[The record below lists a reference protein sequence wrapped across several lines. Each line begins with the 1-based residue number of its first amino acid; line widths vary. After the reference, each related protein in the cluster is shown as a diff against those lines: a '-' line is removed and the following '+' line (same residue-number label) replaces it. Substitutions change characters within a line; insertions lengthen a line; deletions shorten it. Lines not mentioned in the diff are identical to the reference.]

1 MVTALDNLPLFQPHD
16 RIVDQPQ
23 SGTLDER
30 FTTYCANNPA
40 VYRALCI
47 LARRMKSRGLRRI
60 GMKSLLEVLRWEW
73 SLATSDPDAF
83 HVNNSYGS
91 RYARLMMAQESDLAG
106 IFETRSLRSERA
118 A

>member
-1 MVTALDNLPLFQPHD
+1 MTALDHLPLFQSYD
-16 RIVDQPQ
+16 CIVDEPKV
-23 SGTLDER
+23 GTLDER
-30 FTTYCANNPA
+30 FDTYCANNPA

-73 SLATSDPDAF
+73 TLATADPDGF
-83 HVNNSYGS
+83 RVNNSYGS
-91 RYARLMMAQESDLAG
+91 RYSRLIMAQEPDLAG
-106 IFETRSLRSERA
+106 IFETRSLRSRCA